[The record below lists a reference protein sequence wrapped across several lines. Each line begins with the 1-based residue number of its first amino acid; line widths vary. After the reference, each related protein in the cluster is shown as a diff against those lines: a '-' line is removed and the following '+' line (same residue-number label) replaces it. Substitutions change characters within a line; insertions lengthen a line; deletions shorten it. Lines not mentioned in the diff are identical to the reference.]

1 MAAAGGMW
9 YDGPNQH
16 KGVNAVR
23 IAVVDD
29 CAADREQLRGE
40 LERLLARRRLEGT
53 VAAFDSGEAFLSAA
67 REGPPFTLAFLDVY
81 MEPVDGLETA
91 RALRRFDRECLL
103 VLSTS
108 SRDHALEGYRVQ
120 AVQYL
125 VKPYGLAD
133 LEALFA
139 QLERLL
145 PRPESYVELRAGRQT
160 VRVRLEELL
169 WAEHF
174 QHQVRVH
181 TAGGGEVSSRLTF
194 REFTELLSGDPRF
207 FVCGRGL
214 LVNLDR
220 AADFDGRDFRLEDGT
235 RVPVSRDLAGAA
247 RSAFGDRLFR
257 RGEGAA
263 L

>member
-1 MAAAGGMW
+1 MR
-9 YDGPNQH
+9 
-16 KGVNAVR
+16 V
-23 IAVVDD
+23 AVVDD
-29 CAADREQLRGE
+29 SAADREQLRGE
-40 LERLLARRRLEGT
+40 LERLLFRRRLEGT
-53 VAAFDSGEAFLSAA
+53 VAAFGSGEAFLSAA
-67 REGPPFTLAFLDVY
+67 REGPFTLAFLDVY

-125 VKPYGLAD
+125 VKPYGLAE
-133 LEALFA
+133 LEALFD
-139 QLERLL
+139 QIERLL
-145 PRPESYVELRAGRQT
+145 PQPEKYVELRAGRQT
-160 VRVRLEELL
+160 VRVRLDELT

-174 QHQVRVH
+174 QHQVRVY

-207 FVCGRGL
+207 FVCGRGV

-235 RVPVSRDLAGAA
+235 RVPVSRDLTGAA
-247 RSAFGDRLFR
+247 RSAFGVRLFHTKGR
-257 RGEGAA
+257 AEP
-263 L
+263 

>member
-9 YDGPNQH
+9 YDSPNQQE
-16 KGVNAVR
+16 GVNAVR

-67 REGPPFTLAFLDVY
+67 REGPFTLAFLDVY

-133 LEALFA
+133 LEDLFA

-145 PRPESYVELRAGRQT
+145 PQPEKYIELRSGRQT

-220 AADFDGRDFRLEDGT
+220 AADFDGRDFQLEDGT
-235 RVPVSRDLAGAA
+235 RVPVSRDLGPAA

>member
-9 YDGPNQH
+9 YDSPNQH
-16 KGVNAVR
+16 EGVNAVR

-67 REGPPFTLAFLDVY
+67 REGPFTLAFLDVY

-125 VKPYGLAD
+125 VKPYAAAE

-235 RVPVSRDLAGAA
+235 RLPVTRDLSAAA

>member
-1 MAAAGGMW
+1 MMDPSNTGEV
-9 YDGPNQH
+9 D
-16 KGVNAVR
+16 AVR

-29 CAADREQLRGE
+29 CAADRAWLTAE
-40 LERLLARRRLEGT
+40 LEALLSRQRLEGT
-53 VAAFDSGEAFLSAA
+53 VTAFDSGEAFLSAA
-67 REGPPFTLAFLDVY
+67 RKGPFTLAFLDVY

-91 RALRRFDRECLL
+91 RALRCFDRECLL

-125 VKPYGLAD
+125 VKPYGLAE

-145 PRPESYVELRAGRQT
+145 PQPEKYIELRTGRQA

-174 QHQVRVH
+174 QHQIRAH
-181 TAGGGEVSSRLTF
+181 IAGGGEVSSRLTF

-207 FVCGRGL
+207 FVCGRGV

-220 AADFDGRDFRLEDGT
+220 AVDFDGRDFRLEDGT
-235 RVPVSRDLAGAA
+235 RVPVSRDLTGAA
-247 RSAFGDRLFR
+247 RSAFGERLFFQ
-257 RGEGAA
+257 GEGAV

>member
-1 MAAAGGMW
+1 MMV
-9 YDGPNQH
+9 PINTRE
-16 KGVNAVR
+16 GVDAVR

-29 CAADREQLRGE
+29 CAADREWLCGE
-40 LERLLARRRLEGT
+40 VESLLSRRRLEGT
-53 VAAFDSGEAFLSAA
+53 AAAFDSGEAFLSAA
-67 REGPPFTLAFLDVY
+67 REEPFTLAFLDVY
-81 MEPVDGLETA
+81 MEPTDGLETA

-125 VKPYGLAD
+125 VKPYGLAE
-133 LEALFA
+133 LEALFD
-139 QLERLL
+139 QIERLL
-145 PRPESYVELRAGRQT
+145 PQPEKYVELRAGRQT
-160 VRVRLEELL
+160 VRVRLDELT

-194 REFTELLSGDPRF
+194 REFTELLGGEPCF
-207 FVCGRGL
+207 FVCGRGV